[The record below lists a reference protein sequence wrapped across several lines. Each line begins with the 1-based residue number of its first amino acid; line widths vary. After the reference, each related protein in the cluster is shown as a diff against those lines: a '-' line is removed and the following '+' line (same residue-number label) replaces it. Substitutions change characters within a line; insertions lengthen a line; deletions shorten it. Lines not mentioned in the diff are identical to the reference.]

1 LQKESIHKKMWMLS
15 FSGVFVLL
23 LDKQFLAIANVD
35 ATWETLAWAK
45 PLACEAV
52 SPLPASPRGGVGINM
67 DVVDGTWHFAL
78 SVEVEVEI
86 AEC

>member
-1 LQKESIHKKMWMLS
+1 MWMLS
-15 FSGVFVLL
+15 FSGVFDLL
-23 LDKQFLAIANVD
+23 LDKQFFAIADID
-35 ATWETLAWAK
+35 ATWETLAWVLT
-45 PLACEAV
+45 LACEAV
-52 SPLPASPRGGVGINM
+52 SGVGIGVGINM

>member
-1 LQKESIHKKMWMLS
+1 MWMLS
-15 FSGVFVLL
+15 FWGVFVLL
-23 LDKQFLAIANVD
+23 LDKQFFAIADVD
-35 ATWETLAWAK
+35 ATWEALAWVL

-52 SPLPASPRGGVGINM
+52 SGVGIGVGFNM

-86 AEC
+86 TEG

>member
-1 LQKESIHKKMWMLS
+1 MFFFW
-15 FSGVFVLL
+15 GVVSLL

-35 ATWETLAWAK
+35 ATWETLARVLT
-45 PLACEAV
+45 LACEAV
-52 SPLPASPRGGVGINM
+52 SGVGIGVGINV

-86 AEC
+86 AEG